1 MEIVEGMAIVEAIL
15 FAYADPITIDKLAE
29 ASGIDADTT
38 AKIVTQLERRYSV
51 IGSGLRII
59 RLGNAFQLATQ
70 EELASYVKAALDT
83 HKQTPLSQA
92 ALECLAVIAYNQ
104 PVTKSFIEQIRGI
117 DSSGVV
123 NTLVDKGLIEEA
135 GRLELPGRPIAYR
148 TTDTFLRC
156 FGIKSLEEL
165 PPLPTQEGQ
174 LSLDELEGIDQDD
187 IDEQVSLLSG
197 ERVTAGIGYEDSE
210 ADEIDEIE
218 ETYEAE
224 AAGETDGA
232 GKVEN
237 TGNIDEAGQADEI
250 GEKSEEQ

>member
-38 AKIVTQLERRYSV
+38 AKILGQLERRYSV

-59 RLGNAFQLATQ
+59 RLGNAFQLSTQ

-104 PVTKSFIEQIRGI
+104 PVTKGFVEQIRGI

-135 GRLELPGRPIAYR
+135 GRLEVPGRPIVYR

-156 FGIKSLEEL
+156 FGLKSLEEL

-174 LSLDELEGIDQDD
+174 MSLDELDGIDQAE
-187 IDEQVSLLSG
+187 IDEQ
-197 ERVTAGIGYEDSE
+197 A
-210 ADEIDEIE
+210 EIL
-218 ETYEAE
+218 
-224 AAGETDGA
+224 
-232 GKVEN
+232 
-237 TGNIDEAGQADEI
+237 AGQMDMDSF
-250 GEKSEEQ
+250 GEEENDD